1 MNVRNIGGKIVSIGA
16 TTILP
21 GETKPVSDSYAYNAA
36 VACLVEHGNIE
47 LIRSKSVEP
56 KPPAQEEPPAQE
68 PPAQEPLAE
77 EPPAEEP
84 PAQDGDG
91 EPEKKPLSRMNKA
104 ELVEECRKL
113 GIEVSPDDTNPA
125 LVEKIKAATAE

>member
-1 MNVRNIGGKIVSIGA
+1 MNVKNIGGKIVSIGA

-21 GETKPVSDSYAYNAA
+21 GETKPVSDSYADNAA

-47 LIRSKSVEP
+47 LIRSKAVEP
-56 KPPAQEEPPAQE
+56 KVPAREEPPAQE
-68 PPAQEPLAE
+68 PPAEDLSAEDPLAE
-77 EPPAEEP
+77 EGI
-84 PAQDGDG
+84 GDAD
-91 EPEKKPLSRMNKA
+91 KKPLSRMNKA

-113 GIEVSPDDTNPA
+113 GIEVSPDDTNPV

>member
-47 LIRSKSVEP
+47 LIRSKAGKP
-56 KPPAQEEPPAQE
+56 KPPAQEELSAR
-68 PPAQEPLAE
+68 

-113 GIEVSPDDTNPA
+113 GIEVSTDDTNPV
-125 LVEKIKAATAE
+125 LVEKIKAAAAE

>member
-1 MNVRNIGGKIVSIGA
+1 MTVSINGVKLVCIGA

-56 KPPAQEEPPAQE
+56 KHPAQEEPPAQE
-68 PPAQEPLAE
+68 PPAE